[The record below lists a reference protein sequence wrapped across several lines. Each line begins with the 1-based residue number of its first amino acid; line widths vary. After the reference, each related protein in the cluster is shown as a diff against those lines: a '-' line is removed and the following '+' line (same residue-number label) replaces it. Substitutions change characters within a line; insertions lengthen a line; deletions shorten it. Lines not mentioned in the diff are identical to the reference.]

1 MERHLRRLVVPT
13 AAGPIVAHTGRR
25 SAGTVATL
33 LLHGAAG
40 SWKTWVPLLSAADRL
55 GIPLDDV
62 ITVDLPGW
70 GESPGPAPSPQ
81 DAAEA
86 VVAVA
91 RALGYP
97 RWRVVGHS
105 LGAVIALD
113 VAARF
118 PAQTVAVGLV
128 SPTGAAVR
136 AVVRRPLTGWLTLP
150 AFGGMVVAMGIL
162 RGLGPLAP
170 PLLHGLR
177 RVGALRVLA
186 RPLFR
191 HPDRVDPVV
200 SGALADEIRPAA
212 FLSAA
217 RAARTHDDAAWK
229 RIIAPVRAVRGRH
242 DVFARPHDA
251 RDARRRIPGYR
262 ETVLDD
268 SGHFAHVEQA
278 YETLRALRDVW
289 TAEPDRRSS
298 ASRDRQP
305 T

>member
-1 MERHLRRLVVPT
+1 M
-13 AAGPIVAHTGRR
+13 
-25 SAGTVATL
+25 
-33 LLHGAAG
+33 
-40 SWKTWVPLLSAADRL
+40 PLLGAADRL
-55 GIPLDDV
+55 GMPLDDV
-62 ITVDLPGW
+62 IAIDLPGW
-70 GESPGPAPSPQ
+70 GESPGPAPSPTEV
-81 DAAEA
+81 AEA

-113 VAARF
+113 VASAF

-128 SPTGAAVR
+128 SPTGTAVR
-136 AVVRRPLTGWLTLP
+136 TVVRRPVTGWLTLP
-150 AFGGMVVAMGIL
+150 AFGGMIVAMGIL
-162 RGLGPLAP
+162 RGLGPLAR
-170 PLLHGLR
+170 PLLRGLR
-177 RVGALRVLA
+177 RIGALRVFA

-191 HPDRVDPVV
+191 HPDRVDPAV
-200 SGALADEIRPAA
+200 SDALADEIRPAA

-229 RIIAPVRAVRGRH
+229 RITAPVRAVRGRH
-242 DVFARPHDA
+242 DVFAGRHDA

-289 TAEPDRRSS
+289 TAEPDRRSPS
-298 ASRDRQP
+298 KRDRQP